1 MEAALA
7 RRLLPFGSSKFDCF
21 EFSLLEFGCFAF
33 GCFVFGCFEFTL
45 QISTMHDKNYN
56 VGYVITITTQCRTG
70 TVGLTDDSKVCNV
83 EKSRYKMSRV
93 QNERLVRYIGDY
105 AFQAE
110 FFEPCTPP
118 YQKSFRLFD
127 CRNTMYN
134 VGRFVHSFRTVLHN
148 TMQGQ

>member
-33 GCFVFGCFEFTL
+33 GCFVLGCFEFTL

-70 TVGLTDDSKVCNV
+70 TVGLMIR
-83 EKSRYKMSRV
+83 KSAMQKNHDTKCLECRT
-93 QNERLVRYIGDY
+93 NDWCGTLVIMH
-105 AFQAE
+105 
-110 FFEPCTPP
+110 
-118 YQKSFRLFD
+118 FRRSSLNPVRPRIRSHFD

-134 VGRFVHSFRTVLHN
+134 VGRFVHSLRTVLHN